1 MPRVISEKKK
11 AESSDGKQGR
21 TKHQKLKSYIVAQY
35 LLKNTDEDHPA
46 SAKDII
52 DYLADFGILAERR
65 SIYRDIQEINEVMY
79 ALENDC
85 KLKYA
90 EEAIAADE
98 DDEEKL
104 IVYDPNRKGFY
115 AQRHNYDLLDIRLLV
130 ECVNAAKFVS
140 DDTAERLVDVLCGL
154 ISEEQA
160 AKIRVDVDVV
170 GRVKTTNEKVFYSI
184 STINDAMSRELFGQ
198 RHEPEQI
205 TFKYMKHTIS
215 DMRKQVERRNGASIT
230 VSPYK
235 LIMTD
240 GNYYLLAYDAKAKRF
255 FTYRV
260 DRMKGVNLTGLPRE
274 GQEAYEKIDV
284 ANYTRRVFSMYSGK
298 QYRVKLRFINRLLDT
313 AVEKFGR
320 KGSSEEDDY
329 RFFNTS
335 PIYAKL
341 DDDHFT
347 VEATVE
353 VSDQFYGWVL
363 GFGKRVKILEP
374 QPVVEEFKAYL
385 EKISSM
391 YDDKPP
397 ED

>member
-1 MPRVISEKKK
+1 MARIAGEKKR

-21 TKHQKLKSYIVAQY
+21 TKHQKLKSYIVMYY

-46 SAKDII
+46 SANDII
-52 DYLADFGILAERR
+52 DYLADFGIFAERR
-65 SIYRDIQEINEVMY
+65 SIYRDIREINEVMY
-79 ALENDC
+79 ALDNDC

-90 EEAIAADE
+90 EEAIDADE

-115 AQRHNYDLLDIRLLV
+115 AQRRNYDLLDIRLLA
-130 ECVNAAKFVS
+130 ECVHAAKFVS
-140 DDTAERLVDVLCGL
+140 NDTAERLVDVLCDL
-154 ISEEQA
+154 VSEEQA

-184 STINDAMSRELFGQ
+184 STINDAMSRELYGQ
-198 RHEPEQI
+198 KHEPEQI

-215 DMRKQVERRNGASIT
+215 DMRKQVERRNGAVIT

-240 GNYYLLAYDAKAKRF
+240 GNYYLLAYEANAKKF

-260 DRMKGVNLTGLPRE
+260 DRMKGVSLTGVPRE
-274 GQEAYEKIDV
+274 GQEDFEKIDI

-298 QYRVKLRFINRLLDT
+298 QYRVKMRFINRLLDT
-313 AVEKFGR
+313 AVERFGR
-320 KGSSEEDDY
+320 KGDTQEDY
-329 RFFNTS
+329 RFVNTA
-335 PIYAKL
+335 PIYTNL
-341 DDDHFT
+341 DEGHFT

-363 GFGKRVKILEP
+363 GFGRRVKILEP
-374 QPVVEEFKAYL
+374 EPVVEGFRAYL
-385 EKISSM
+385 DKVRAM
-391 YDDKPP
+391 YEDRPP
-397 ED
+397 EE

>member
-1 MPRVISEKKK
+1 MARIAGEKKR

-21 TKHQKLKSYIVAQY
+21 KEHQKLKSYIVMHY

-46 SAKDII
+46 SANDII
-52 DYLADFGILAERR
+52 DYLADFGIFAERR
-65 SIYRDIQEINEVMY
+65 SIYRDIREINEVMY
-79 ALENDC
+79 ALDNDC

-104 IVYDPNRKGFY
+104 VVYDPNRKGFY
-115 AQRHNYDLLDIRLLV
+115 AQRRNYDLLDIRLLA
-130 ECVNAAKFVS
+130 ECVHAAKFVS
-140 DDTAERLVDVLCGL
+140 NDTAERLVDVLCVL
-154 ISEEQA
+154 VSEEQA

-184 STINDAMSRELFGQ
+184 STINDAMSRELYGQ
-198 RHEPEQI
+198 KHEPEQI

-215 DMRKQVERRNGASIT
+215 DMRKQVERRNGAVIT

-240 GNYYLLAYDAKAKRF
+240 GNYYLLAYEANAKKF

-260 DRMKGVNLTGLPRE
+260 DRMKGVSLTGVPRE
-274 GQEAYEKIDV
+274 GQEAYEKIDI

-298 QYRVKLRFINRLLDT
+298 QYRVKMRFINRLLDT
-313 AVEKFGR
+313 AVERFGR
-320 KGSSEEDDY
+320 KGDTQEDY
-329 RFFNTS
+329 RFVNTA
-335 PIYAKL
+335 PIYTNL
-341 DDDHFT
+341 DEGHFT

-363 GFGKRVKILEP
+363 GFGRRVKILEP
-374 QPVVEEFKAYL
+374 EPVVEGFKAYL
-385 EKISSM
+385 DKVRAM
-391 YDDKPP
+391 YEDRPP
-397 ED
+397 EE